1 MSQRWYRGNLHM
13 HSFWSDGCDFPEC
26 VAAWFKEAGYHFIAF
41 TEHDQH
47 QVGERWLRCDPET
60 VGGRTV
66 AANDL
71 VGKYVRAAVRIG
83 SSGGGW
89 TAWRKCGSMRWPSIG
104 ISLGSQAASS
114 V

>member
-47 QVGERWLRCDPET
+47 
-60 VGGRTV
+60 
-66 AANDL
+66 
-71 VGKYVRAAVRIG
+71 
-83 SSGGGW
+83 
-89 TAWRKCGSMRWPSIG
+89 
-104 ISLGSQAASS
+104 
-114 V
+114 